1 MDAGGC
7 AVYPEL
13 FRIGLTG
20 AVMVLTGFRLIL
32 LICLFVSSALYV
44 TSRQVSQRQPQQV
57 VAAATTSLA
66 ASDETAA
73 PDLHSKSPEEERA
86 VEPQTEPTREPAHAS
101 SEPVTPAPSAPPS
114 VAVTAAVEGVHQE
127 PARKVEPVPVDPVRQ
142 AGADMPLDGNA
153 GPAQDTTGL
162 RKGLYGDDVVALA
175 VDKQDGRPRNDVGRK
190 VLRAGKQPRKA
201 HDTRHRTRAAKA
213 GVKRHHRALAKADK
227 RKRFLAKAK
236 IRKLAVQKRVKRRR
250 RLANPA
256 PALTRIA
263 EGEFKPLPTA
273 EWVTGTGIRS
283 VW

>member
-1 MDAGGC
+1 
-7 AVYPEL
+7 
-13 FRIGLTG
+13 
-20 AVMVLTGFRLIL
+20 MVLTGFRLIL

-44 TSRQVSQRQPQQV
+44 TSRQVSHRQAQPI

-66 ASDETAA
+66 APDEAA
-73 PDLHSKSPEEERA
+73 PTDIDGGLLEGKAP
-86 VEPQTEPTREPAHAS
+86 VEPKAS
-101 SEPVTPAPSAPPS
+101 SAPGAAQASGEPVAPRPAVPPS
-114 VAVTAAVEGVHQE
+114 VAVTAAVEGVDQE